1 MNSKSRVLNLA
12 YMNIHGQSKLPTNK
26 QLQIET
32 FIKENRID
40 ILHMQEIDTEPES
53 FYNCEFISSSFNLI
67 SNNSPTRYGTASLIG
82 SDLIFEN
89 VRCDNSGRGIV
100 FNIGNSTFGNFYCH
114 SGSDGQSRAN
124 RESFC
129 AETIP
134 NLMCNSK
141 ESGCVGGDFNM
152 IINKEDATAHQQAKI
167 SPTFQRVVRTFKW
180 VDSYRVLYPNT
191 KQFSRY
197 FGNSR
202 GEGATRID
210 RCYHYGEIKVKNAV
224 YIPLAFSDHHAH
236 VVTIELPDDFARLLC
251 PPVKPS
257 FRIKTEVVNDE
268 LFQHQLAEAMTTWQN
283 IRSFGLQVLPW
294 WENIVKPGI
303 KKLAQKRSREIMRTR
318 KEELNLLRLRQI
330 YLNRKIVLELKT
342 GTEWRVKRSNTN
354 L

>member
-1 MNSKSRVLNLA
+1 MNSESRILNIA
-12 YMNIHGQSKLPTNK
+12 YINIHGQSKLPTTK
-26 QLQIET
+26 QLQIEA

-40 ILHMQEIDTEPES
+40 ILNMQEINTEPES
-53 FYNCEFISSSFNLI
+53 FNDCEFISSSFNLI
-67 SNNSPTRYGTASLIG
+67 SNNSPSRYGTACLIR
-82 SDLIFEN
+82 SDLIYEN

-124 RESFC
+124 RESYC

-134 NLMCNSK
+134 NLLCSSK

-152 IINKEDATAHQQAKI
+152 IINKEDATTHQQAKI

-180 VDSYRVLYPNT
+180 VDSYRVLFPDT

-210 RCYHYGEIKVKNAV
+210 RCYHFGQIKVKNAV

-236 VVTIELPDDFARLLC
+236 VVTIELPDDFA
-251 PPVKPS
+251 
-257 FRIKTEVVNDE
+257 
-268 LFQHQLAEAMTTWQN
+268 
-283 IRSFGLQVLPW
+283 
-294 WENIVKPGI
+294 
-303 KKLAQKRSREIMRTR
+303 
-318 KEELNLLRLRQI
+318 
-330 YLNRKIVLELKT
+330 
-342 GTEWRVKRSNTN
+342 
-354 L
+354 